1 MSIEICQAT
10 VVSGPND
17 VDLLGLVDEANRDDV
32 IGIHLHS
39 LTPDLIPPTNGS
51 VGHSRTIRPQ
61 KGEGDLADMNNSMLD
76 LNLLK

>member
-1 MSIEICQAT
+1 MSIEISQAT

-17 VDLLGLVDEANRDDV
+17 VDLRGLVDEANRDDV

-39 LTPDLIPPTNGS
+39 QTPDLIPPTNGS
-51 VGHSRTIRPQ
+51 VGHNRTIRPQ
-61 KGEGDLADMNNSMLD
+61 KGEKDLADMNNSMSD